1 MYVLHERHNI
11 YKVRQLM
18 SAISWFVPD
27 ITFGHR
33 KPALSSEVLRVL
45 PALIYAEDKVEKT
58 HVKPNEDLCGLL
70 TLHMQSYAAL
80 INPGLAAS
88 PSREVS
94 IFPDKYDS
102 ACAHKNLYSSPE
114 WTAQAWQSLK
124 SYLRK
129 PVSFQLPLS
138 RASEILL
145 AGQEDRVE
153 DDDAYLLMS
162 SRVETQLS
170 QGPEDQLSGQKSA
183 VHLETTLDSSAEAQ
197 FNSTA
202 APQTDAVK
210 DLQPVG
216 FKRNT
221 EDSVLSRMTK
231 TDLTGRK
238 KTLTP
243 STSADLPA
251 ELIVSFTSAE
261 RAIADAKVIDTK
273 RDFQLSHFSKDKV
286 NTMDD
291 ETVSPKKGLEGHRLN
306 KSSKR
311 KQRKVH
317 KGHFKG
323 QKRVSRTCVETS
335 SLQVDDDNGRNEKEY
350 RGSGRTLLNKLS
362 KIHSRKGRKNTL
374 KKLLK
379 NKEIRYFYATQKE
392 KKSDLR
398 QKGFGTLK
406 PMSFEACP
414 LQKKMERWD
423 LKPVVSECGR
433 ILVPHGQ
440 DNGSDQV
447 KALNNK
453 IQSAREE
460 AGAQRQS
467 VDVSI
472 DPRETVQSSTAQETS
487 LDGTVATTSKD
498 GGDNAENVSIGQVNP
513 EHNILK
519 QFGDE
524 NDSLPLN
531 PETSEHCSKQSV
543 KDSPSLEAFQENHAE
558 APNPAKCVSKGDVL
572 LNKLKSVLLRGKRRT
587 AVPVADEI
595 AVTLQDAEPC
605 LKKSKDDCHIGRQ
618 ENTEE
623 VSPVQQAGARTKEGP
638 VMPSVD
644 PHFAFALGLTPKG
657 TLDET
662 RKYEDLNTQQRN
674 DLSDLQ
680 EQPTSGKQHQIIQSP
695 QSIYPRRGRMKTL
708 KKHQSISAELV
719 KKNCKFYF
727 NKPEVH
733 FEHDSKK
740 SFQYYAWL
748 LMNS

>member
-1 MYVLHERHNI
+1 
-11 YKVRQLM
+11 
-18 SAISWFVPD
+18 
-27 ITFGHR
+27 
-33 KPALSSEVLRVL
+33 
-45 PALIYAEDKVEKT
+45 
-58 HVKPNEDLCGLL
+58 
-70 TLHMQSYAAL
+70 MQNYTAL
-80 INPGLAAS
+80 INPGLAVS

-94 IFPDKYDS
+94 IFPDQYDVPRV
-102 ACAHKNLYSSPE
+102 HKNLYSSPE
-114 WTAQAWQSLK
+114 WTAQAWQNLK

-138 RASEILL
+138 KASDILL

-153 DDDAYLLMS
+153 DDDVYLLMS
-162 SRVETQLS
+162 SPEETQLN
-170 QGPEDQLSGQKSA
+170 QVDFGPEDQLTGQKLA

-197 FNSTA
+197 FDSTA
-202 APQTDAVK
+202 APRSAAVK

-216 FKRNT
+216 FKINT

-231 TDLTGRK
+231 TDTTGRK

-243 STSADLPA
+243 STSDDLPA

-261 RAIADAKVIDTK
+261 RAIADARVIDTK

-306 KSSKR
+306 KCSKR

-323 QKRVSRTCVETS
+323 QKRVSRTCEENS
-335 SLQVDDDNGRNEKEY
+335 SLQVDDDSGRNEKEY
-350 RGSGRTLLNKLS
+350 CASGRTLLNKLS
-362 KIHSRKGRKNTL
+362 NIHSRKVRKNTL

-392 KKSDLR
+392 KKSELR
-398 QKGFGTLK
+398 QKSFGTSK
-406 PMSFEACP
+406 PMNFEACS

-440 DNGSDQV
+440 DNGSAQI
-447 KALNNK
+447 KALNDK
-453 IQSAREE
+453 IQSTREE

-472 DPRETVQSSTAQETS
+472 DPCETVQSSTAQETT

-498 GGDNAENVSIGQVNP
+498 GDNNDENLFIGQVNP
-513 EHNILK
+513 ENNILK

-524 NDSLPLN
+524 KDSLPLN
-531 PETSEHCSKQSV
+531 PETGEHCSKKSV
-543 KDSPSLEAFQENHAE
+543 KDSPSDSPAFQEHHAE
-558 APNPAKCVSKGDVL
+558 SPNPAKCVTKGDVL
-572 LNKLKSVLLRGKRRT
+572 LNKLKTVLLRGKRKT
-587 AVPVADEI
+587 AIPVSDEM

-605 LKKSKDDCHIGRQ
+605 LKKSKVDCHLGTQ
-618 ENTEE
+618 ENIEE
-623 VSPVQQAGARTKEGP
+623 VTPVQQASARTKE
-638 VMPSVD
+638 VSAMPSVD

-662 RKYEDLNTQQRN
+662 QKYEDLNTQQRN
-674 DLSDLQ
+674 DLSDIQ

-719 KKNCKFYF
+719 KKNCKFY
-727 NKPEVH
+727 V
-733 FEHDSKK
+733 K
-740 SFQYYAWL
+740 SVLCMILKNLFSIMHGY
-748 LMNS
+748 

>member
-1 MYVLHERHNI
+1 ME
-11 YKVRQLM
+11 
-18 SAISWFVPD
+18 
-27 ITFGHR
+27 HR

-45 PALIYAEDKVEKT
+45 PALSYAEDKVEKT
-58 HVKPNEDLCGLL
+58 RVKPSEDLCGLL
-70 TLHMQSYAAL
+70 TLHMQNYAAL
-80 INPGLAAS
+80 INPGLAAG

-94 IFPDKYDS
+94 IFPDQYDVPRV
-102 ACAHKNLYSSPE
+102 HKNLYSSPE
-114 WTAQAWQSLK
+114 WTAQGRQNLK
-124 SYLRK
+124 SYLSK

-138 RASEILL
+138 KATEILL

-162 SRVETQLS
+162 SPEETELNQVDF
-170 QGPEDQLSGQKSA
+170 GPGDHLTGQKSA
-183 VHLETTLDSSAEAQ
+183 VHLETALDSTAEAQ
-197 FNSTA
+197 FDSTA
-202 APQTDAVK
+202 APRSDAVK

-243 STSADLPA
+243 STSVDLPA

-261 RAIADAKVIDTK
+261 RAIADARVIDTK
-273 RDFQLSHFSKDKV
+273 RDFHLSHFSKDKV

-311 KQRKVH
+311 KPRKVH
-317 KGHFKG
+317 KRHFKV
-323 QKRVSRTCVETS
+323 QKRVSRTCEETS

-362 KIHSRKGRKNTL
+362 NIHSRKVRKNTL

-398 QKGFGTLK
+398 QKGFGTSK
-406 PMSFEACP
+406 PMNFEACP

-447 KALNNK
+447 KALNDK
-453 IQSAREE
+453 IQSTREE
-460 AGAQRQS
+460 VGAQRQS

-472 DPRETVQSSTAQETS
+472 DPRETVQSSTAQETT
-487 LDGTVATTSKD
+487 LDGTVATTTKD
-498 GGDNAENVSIGQVNP
+498 GGDNAENVFIGQVNP
-513 EHNILK
+513 EQNIIK

-524 NDSLPLN
+524 KDSLPLN
-531 PETSEHCSKQSV
+531 PETGEHCSKKSV

-558 APNPAKCVSKGDVL
+558 TLNPVNCVTKGDVL
-572 LNKLKSVLLRGKRRT
+572 LNKLKTVLLRGKRKM
-587 AVPVADEI
+587 AIPVSDEI
-595 AVTLQDAEPC
+595 AVTLQDTEPC
-605 LKKSKDDCHIGRQ
+605 LKKSKVDCHLGMQ
-618 ENTEE
+618 ENIKE
-623 VSPVQQAGARTKEGP
+623 VSPVQQAGARTKE
-638 VMPSVD
+638 VSAMPSVD
-644 PHFAFALGLTPKG
+644 PNFAFALGLTPKG

-662 RKYEDLNTQQRN
+662 HKYEDLNTQQRN
-674 DLSDLQ
+674 GPSDIQ

-695 QSIYPRRGRMKTL
+695 QSIYPRKGRMKTL
-708 KKHQSISAELV
+708 RKHQSISAELV

-727 NKPEVH
+727 NKCEVH
-733 FEHDSKK
+733 FVHDFKK
-740 SFQYYAWL
+740 NLFSIMHGY
-748 LMNS
+748 

>member
-1 MYVLHERHNI
+1 
-11 YKVRQLM
+11 
-18 SAISWFVPD
+18 
-27 ITFGHR
+27 
-33 KPALSSEVLRVL
+33 
-45 PALIYAEDKVEKT
+45 
-58 HVKPNEDLCGLL
+58 
-70 TLHMQSYAAL
+70 MQNYAAL

-94 IFPDKYDS
+94 IFPDQYDVPHV
-102 ACAHKNLYSSPE
+102 HKNLYSSPE
-114 WTAQAWQSLK
+114 WTAEAWQNLK
-124 SYLRK
+124 SYLSK

-138 RASEILL
+138 KASEILL
-145 AGQEDRVE
+145 AGQDDRVE
-153 DDDAYLLMS
+153 DDDTYLLMS
-162 SRVETQLS
+162 SPEETPLNQVDF
-170 QGPEDQLSGQKSA
+170 GPEDQLTGQKSA

-197 FNSTA
+197 FDSTA
-202 APQTDAVK
+202 APRSDAVK

-231 TDLTGRK
+231 TDLAGRK

-243 STSADLPA
+243 STSVDLPA

-261 RAIADAKVIDTK
+261 RAIADARLIDTK

-291 ETVSPKKGLEGHRLN
+291 ETVSPTKGLEGHRLN

-311 KQRKVH
+311 KQKKVH

-323 QKRVSRTCVETS
+323 PKRVSRTCEETS
-335 SLQVDDDNGRNEKEY
+335 SLPEDDDNGRNEKECC
-350 RGSGRTLLNKLS
+350 GPSRTLLNKLS
-362 KIHSRKGRKNTL
+362 NIHSRQVRKNTL

-379 NKEIRYFYATQKE
+379 NKEIRYFYATQK
-392 KKSDLR
+392 DHR
-398 QKGFGTLK
+398 QKGFGTSK
-406 PMSFEACP
+406 PMNFEACP

-447 KALNNK
+447 KALNDK
-453 IQSAREE
+453 IQSTREE
-460 AGAQRQS
+460 GDAHRQS

-472 DPRETVQSSTAQETS
+472 DPRETVPSGTAQETT
-487 LDGTVATTSKD
+487 LDGTVATISKD
-498 GGDNAENVSIGQVNP
+498 GGDNAENVFIGQVNP
-513 EHNILK
+513 EHNTLK

-524 NDSLPLN
+524 KDSLPLN
-531 PETSEHCSKQSV
+531 PETGEHCSKESV
-543 KDSPSLEAFQENHAE
+543 KHSPSLEAFQENHAE
-558 APNPAKCVSKGDVL
+558 SPNSAKCVTKGDVL
-572 LNKLKSVLLRGKRRT
+572 LNKLKTVLLRGKRKT
-587 AVPVADEI
+587 AIPVSDGI
-595 AVTLQDAEPC
+595 AVTLQEAEPC
-605 LKKSKDDCHIGRQ
+605 LKNSKVDCHLGMQ

-623 VSPVQQAGARTKEGP
+623 ASPVQQAGARTKE
-638 VMPSVD
+638 VSEMPSVD

-662 RKYEDLNTQQRN
+662 HKYENLNTQQRN
-674 DLSDLQ
+674 DTSDIQ

-719 KKNCKFYF
+719 KKNCKFSF
-727 NKPEVH
+727 NKREVH
-733 FEHDSKK
+733 FVHDFRKIFSVLCMAIDEQLT
-740 SFQYYAWL
+740 SL
-748 LMNS
+748 NSP